1 MARFNPLAEFVGGQS
16 SALGLQSQR
25 QGIAR
30 EAAAAPV
37 RNELA
42 QINLQ
47 RAKTGV
53 EREGQQAEQQQ
64 MLQRVNIINQSARAL
79 KNIDPSQRQAAFTSL
94 SPRLEAFGVDPGQ
107 FAQSDFND
115 QELDNV
121 IASTQG
127 FLKDPG
133 KLSSMQRDFE
143 ASTKGFS
150 EEDVAK
156 TRRIKAGL
164 DPRAVGSAVQTISS
178 KGIAGDIAETEG
190 TIAEGK
196 EFGKLTGSSR
206 AKAIDSGFDKIVAIN
221 KNIENIDRAIEQIDL
236 GADTGAIESRFF
248 PSIKASTVALEQI
261 QSELALDVVGATTFG
276 ALSQGELDLA
286 KQVALPTRLD
296 SAELKQFLIDKKSAQ
311 TKLMAYFQEQIDFID
326 QGGTKAGFLRSKS
339 RGRPQGGRQGGQIM
353 TDAQGNRARVF
364 PDGTFEEL

>member
-1 MARFNPLAEFVGGQS
+1 MARFNPLAEFVSGQS

-30 EAAAAPV
+30 ETAAAPV
-37 RNELA
+37 RNQLA
-42 QINLQ
+42 QIQLQ
-47 RAKTGV
+47 QAQTGQQ
-53 EREGQQAEQQQ
+53 REGQEFDQAQA
-64 MLQRVNIINQSARAL
+64 LKKARIINNIGRALKGININDRQSAVDSIV
-79 KNIDPSQRQAAFTSL
+79 KNIDPSFSITRETFNNRLTDEQLDIGIAGTQSVIDDPSKLTTAQREFQ
-94 SPRLEAFGVDPGQ
+94 
-107 FAQSDFND
+107 
-115 QELDNV
+115 
-121 IASTQG
+121 
-127 FLKDPG
+127 
-133 KLSSMQRDFE
+133 

-150 EEDVAK
+150 EQDVAK

-178 KGIAGDIAETEG
+178 KGIAGDIAKTEG

-311 TKLMAYFQEQIDFID
+311 TKLMAYFQEQIDFMD

-339 RGRPQGGRQGGQIM
+339 RGQSQKQKDFTSSSGIQF
-353 TDAQGNRARVF
+353 TV
-364 PDGTFEEL
+364 E